1 MRRIEEFL
9 NRIICGNCLEVMK
22 EMPSESVDLVMFS
35 PPYWGL
41 RDYGEE
47 AIAVWGGDPNC
58 EHEWIE
64 TAENLEGY
72 TSKRRWQHGIN
83 REENPEC
90 WSREIK
96 KYGFCVK
103 CGAWRGQLGLEPH
116 PQMYID
122 HLVMICREIKR
133 ILKKSGSMYINLGDT
148 YYGGGGTQ
156 GRPKERIDLE
166 RTKVEAG
173 AYPPPEYW
181 KIRGSFRS
189 NWLQPKQKLLIPFRV
204 AIALQEDGWII
215 RNDIIWHK
223 PNAMPSSVKD
233 RLNVTHEYIFHCVKS
248 RKYYYNLDAIREPH
262 SISTFKRI
270 FQRNVFEQKGGEKQI
285 LLRGEKKSPR
295 DRGSRC
301 ADMVKS
307 IAEKYV
313 QIDIDDLKD
322 FCLKEYERRIKKRTP
337 YKHKDS
343 PLIPNS
349 FKSASEWNRGTRE
362 TMNEIID
369 SLNIPENIKSK
380 LRAWWHDRQGHPKGK
395 NLGDII
401 FPHGSPSR
409 RNRDYK
415 NLEKFVQQQR
425 QWYSGK
431 HENNPKGKNPGDV
444 FQSKKKPYIGNNPHR
459 MRLQKDK
466 YLALDPSRPMDLS
479 HPLGKNPGSFWSIST
494 KPFPEAHFAVYP
506 LSLCVRPILSSCPP
520 DGIILDPFVGSG
532 TTCLA
537 AELINRKLWDELD
550 YTPNE
555 TAKKINWNLKWIG
568 IEINPKYVEIAKRR
582 LKPYISQKTL
592 IGMLES

>member
-1 MRRIEEFL
+1 MGIEAFL

-22 EMPSESVDLVMFS
+22 RMPSESVDFVMFS

-41 RDYGEE
+41 RDYGKES
-47 AIAVWGGDPNC
+47 VT
-58 EHEWIE
+58 EWPD
-64 TAENLEGY
+64 GW
-72 TSKRRWQHGIN
+72 K
-83 REENPEC
+83 
-90 WSREIK
+90 
-96 KYGFCVK
+96 
-103 CGAWRGQLGLEPH
+103 GQLGLEPH

-122 HLVMICREIKR
+122 HMVMICREIKR

-148 YYGGGGTQ
+148 YGGSACGYGAKGKSKTGFQDVTRGFYASSHQKPPMLTAV
-156 GRPKERIDLE
+156 GKESWI
-166 RTKVEAG
+166 K
-173 AYPPPEYW
+173 
-181 KIRGSFRS
+181 
-189 NWLQPKQKLLIPFRV
+189 PKQKLLIPFRV
-204 AIALQEDGWII
+204 AIALQEEGWII